1 MTVMKKGKKL
11 AALLLALT
19 LSPLFGCGRAVQ
31 RLEQIGDRVINREN
45 EPHQDLASALPL
57 GNPSRATADA
67 ANRNNFLILRD
78 RYAASYNDARGTPNW
93 VAWSV
98 TLTDLGEALPRPDF
112 RPDPDLPFGFR
123 SILPTDYSGSGY
135 DRGHMTPSADRFGN
149 LQRNEETFYMTNIV
163 PQAKG
168 LNQFP
173 WQKLE
178 SYTRTLVRKGY
189 DVYVIA
195 GVSGDKGRIKRRV
208 TIPASCWKIL
218 YIIPRGGSLL
228 DAGAARVIA
237 VEMPNDDGVRNIRWI
252 KFKTTVRALEQK
264 TGYDFFS
271 ALPPAEQDRL
281 EMNIEQLA
289 F

>member
-11 AALLLALT
+11 ATLLLALT

-123 SILPTDYSGSGY
+123 SILPTDYSGTGY
-135 DRGHMTPSADRFGN
+135 DRGHMTPSADRF
-149 LQRNEETFYMTNIV
+149 
-163 PQAKG
+163 A
-168 LNQFP
+168 NQFP

-237 VEMPNDDGVRNIRWI
+237 VEMPNDDGVRNIRWV